1 MSAVLEILGVVLLG
15 AGLLLATIGLYG
27 MLRRPAI
34 FEQLHAAGLITGPA
48 TVLVL
53 VASIATG
60 EAEIITSAVLV
71 ILFVLVT
78 SPLAAHA
85 IAQAA
90 RLRERSRDAERER
103 AGT

>member
-1 MSAVLEILGVVLLG
+1 MSAIFEIAGAALLA

-27 MLRRPAI
+27 MLRHPEI
-34 FEQLHAAGLITGPA
+34 FEQLHAAGLVTGPA

-53 VASIATG
+53 AGSIATLA
-60 EAEIITSAVLV
+60 AEIITSAVLV

-78 SPLAAHA
+78 SPLSGHA

-90 RLRERSRDAERER
+90 RLRGLREPDPPE
-103 AGT
+103 AG